1 MKRVALIV
9 LAMAVVLTGCGT
21 TSQPAAG
28 QSAAKAS
35 TNVQTT
41 KPVYVMAGII
51 NANDKANI
59 TTKIAAK
66 VTGISVDVGSVV
78 KQGDTLVTLDTND
91 IQAQVNQAQA
101 AVAAAQAN
109 LANAQAGAR
118 PEQIAQAQAA
128 VDAAKSAY
136 TNAQTSYNR
145 DQQLFQSG
153 ALPQAQLDAAQT
165 QLTAAQAQYNSAQDQ
180 LDLLKKGQTQEA
192 IDALQAQVQQAQSAL
207 DYAKTMLAN
216 GTIVAPIAG
225 TISAKSIN
233 IGELASPGETLLTI
247 TNNTS
252 LFVNASLP
260 AGLASSVKVGQDVDV
275 KVSEMP
281 DKNFSGTVSMVNSVV
296 DSQNTSV
303 LVKIQ
308 INNPDPALKPGMLA
322 EIGLKK

>member
-9 LAMAVVLTGCGT
+9 LALAVVLTGCGT
-21 TSQPAAG
+21 TSQPAG

-35 TNVQTT
+35 TDAQTK

-59 TTKIAAK
+59 TSKIAAK

-78 KQGDTLVTLDTND
+78 KQGDALITLDTND

-118 PEQIAQAQAA
+118 PEQISQAQAA

-136 TNAQTSYNR
+136 TNAQTTYNR

-153 ALPQAQLDAAQT
+153 ALPQAQLDAVQT

-180 LDLLKKGQTQEA
+180 LDLLKKGQTKEA

-207 DYAKTMLAN
+207 DYAKTMLSN
-216 GTIVAPIAG
+216 GTIAAPIAG

-260 AGLASSVKVGQDVDV
+260 AGLAGSVKVGQNVDV
-275 KVSEMP
+275 KVSEIP
-281 DKNFSGTVSMVNSVV
+281 DKNFTGTVSMVNSVV